1 MLKDN
6 SNGWVFDFPFSVDQ
20 LTSRFERLL
29 DSGYSMYNSMEPS
42 PLYNELRLGLNLNR
56 QDNMNVKGHHQP
68 ISSHQ
73 SELLTN
79 NQIDTRHRISVNP
92 FLYQ

>member
-6 SNGWVFDFPFSVDQ
+6 SNGWVFDFRFSVDQ

-42 PLYNELRLGLNLNR
+42 PLNLNR